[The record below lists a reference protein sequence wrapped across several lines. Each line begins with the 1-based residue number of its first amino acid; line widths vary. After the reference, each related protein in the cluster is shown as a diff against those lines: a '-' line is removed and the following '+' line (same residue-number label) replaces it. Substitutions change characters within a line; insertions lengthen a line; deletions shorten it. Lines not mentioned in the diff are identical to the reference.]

1 MPTEKLAPIMLEK
14 RAISITK
21 SREDQFLSS
30 LLLVGGRMEVN
41 SGKSQTMHEK
51 LSFPLN
57 IPSENVTLRIWSHLL
72 KKSLIVNFIFCVVKD
87 LNRSIPYLHSE
98 MEGLFLSKEMILPLG
113 TVSKIDWSVEFNC
126 NSFRKWF

>member
-1 MPTEKLAPIMLEK
+1 
-14 RAISITK
+14 
-21 SREDQFLSS
+21 
-30 LLLVGGRMEVN
+30 MEIN

-51 LSFPLN
+51 LSFPLK
-57 IPSENVTLRIWSHLL
+57 IPSENVTLRISSHLL
-72 KKSLIVNFIFCVVKD
+72 KKSLIENFIFCVVKD

-113 TVSKIDWSVEFNC
+113 IVSKIGWSVEFNC